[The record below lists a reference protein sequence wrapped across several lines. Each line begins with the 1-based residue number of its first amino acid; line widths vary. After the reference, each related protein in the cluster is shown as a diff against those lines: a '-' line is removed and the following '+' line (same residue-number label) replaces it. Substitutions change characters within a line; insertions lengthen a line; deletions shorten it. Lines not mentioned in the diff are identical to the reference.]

1 MTSETPATEHQTGGV
16 AYLYM
21 AAAFVV
27 VVAGMRAAEQ
37 VLNPLLMAIFL
48 SIISAPAYFRL
59 LSRGVAEW
67 LALLTVMGV
76 LSIILFAVVFFVTSS
91 IAGFTSQQEYY
102 IEKLDEKEQS
112 LKALARSWLPSW
124 GADEEAA
131 AGAADSE
138 AADQAEDVERSDEA
152 DSVTADPEGSADT
165 GNGPGEST
173 PAGDAV
179 AAADDSG
186 VSDTDAADP
195 DASDDND
202 SAALAASTNAHG
214 DSSNRDSSNADSSS
228 ADNQPADESAS
239 ESTGS
244 LTASVPPRRSPT
256 GSSMWKMTDAPMPE
270 SEQSWT
276 DEVFGQ
282 FDPGTLIRLATTVV
296 QSLGLLLSKTLLVL
310 LMVVF
315 ILLEAPRFTRKI
327 NEAFVRTEEATER
340 ASRIVK
346 SVQHYI
352 VIKTWVSLAT
362 GGLIAVWLH
371 FIGISHA
378 PLWGLLAFLF
388 NYIPNVGSF
397 IAAIPAVLIAWL
409 ELGFLPAF
417 ACIFGYVAVNGIL
430 GNFVEPRMMGRSL
443 GLSPLVVFICML
455 FWGWVLGPVGMLLSV
470 PLTMAASIAMD
481 GFEDTRWLATLMGNT
496 E

>member
-1 MTSETPATEHQTGGV
+1 MLTEQPASDPQTRGV
-16 AYLYM
+16 SYLYM

-27 VVAGMRAAEQ
+27 VVAGMRAAEA

-59 LSRGVAEW
+59 LSRGVSEW
-67 LALLTVMGV
+67 LSLLTVMAV
-76 LSIILFAVVFFVTSS
+76 LSVILFGVVFFVTSS

-102 IEKLDEKEQS
+102 IERLDEKEKS
-112 LKALARSWLPSW
+112 LKALADSWMPEW
-124 GADEEAA
+124 AK
-131 AGAADSE
+131 E
-138 AADQAEDVERSDEA
+138 AADLNDE
-152 DSVTADPEGSADT
+152 
-165 GNGPGEST
+165 
-173 PAGDAV
+173 
-179 AAADDSG
+179 
-186 VSDTDAADP
+186 
-195 DASDDND
+195 D
-202 SAALAASTNAHG
+202 SASEDSEFDLDSEFASNETPSVL
-214 DSSNRDSSNADSSS
+214 D
-228 ADNQPADESAS
+228 ADES
-239 ESTGS
+239 STGS
-244 LTASVPPRRSPT
+244 TKAAPDESDAPLTADNVGDVAGSTTVIGDERPIDSEVDDSEQESDGDSLKSVSDIRRRPNRPV
-256 GSSMWKMTDAPMPE
+256 GSSMWRVAEDPMPE
-270 SEQSWT
+270 NEQSWT
-276 DEVFGQ
+276 EEVFGQ
-282 FDPGTLIRLATTVV
+282 FDPGTVIRLATTVV

-340 ASRIVK
+340 ATRIIK
-346 SVQHYI
+346 SVQNYI

-362 GGLIAVWLH
+362 GAIIAIWLN

-417 ACIFGYVAVNGIL
+417 ACVFGYVAVNGIL
-430 GNFVEPRMMGRSL
+430 GNFVEPRMMGKSL
-443 GLSPLVVFICML
+443 GLSPLVVFCCML

-470 PLTMAASIAMD
+470 PLTMTARIAMD
-481 GFEDTRWLATLMGNT
+481 GFEDTRWLAALMGNT